1 VIDLPETIMSKAAPS
16 KRPATE
22 KALTPIVAKAVRDAE
37 KAAANDDRAFFE
49 RLRANLGPQV
59 LAPADGGGRALGA
72 GARPSQ
78 DGPRLG
84 DDPRY
89 VANLRALARQSGN
102 ARIIGGTAVPAS
114 EFLDCVAV
122 GSDTQWGCTGTLV
135 APDVVLTAAH
145 CEMLHTRVFVGRDVN
160 KPGRVFKVK
169 KFVRHAKFDRRFN
182 NDLMLL
188 ILEKKV
194 TGVKPRAMAPAA
206 LIDKATMARLVGFG
220 STRLDGLGMLGAKL
234 QTDVPIVSAGCD
246 GKLNGRADSQVY
258 GCHLNREI
266 VAGKPLLL
274 HDSCKGDSGGPLF
287 IKDAKGQW
295 LLAGVTSRGTD
306 LATTMCGDGGLYV
319 RVDAY
324 QKWIASN
331 LKA

>member
-1 VIDLPETIMSKAAPS
+1 MSRSTNLKGSPTQ
-16 KRPATE
+16 KE
-22 KALTPIVAKAVRDAE
+22 LTSIVAQAVRHAE
-37 KAAANDDRAFFE
+37 KTSPNDDKAFFE
-49 RLRANLGPQV
+49 QLRASLGSAV
-59 LAPADGGGRALGA
+59 LVPTNNSGRALGA
-72 GARPSQ
+72 ARPHPNA
-78 DGPRLG
+78 PRVG

-89 VANLRALARQSGN
+89 VANLRALARQTRN
-102 ARIIGGTAVPAS
+102 ARIIGGTVVPPS
-114 EFLDCVAV
+114 EFVDCVAV
-122 GSDTQWGCTGTLV
+122 GSDDQWGCTGTLI
-135 APDVVLTAAH
+135 APNVVLTAAH
-145 CEMLHTRVFVGRDVN
+145 CEALHTRVFVGRDVN

-169 KFVRHAKFDRRFN
+169 KHVRHAKFDDNFN

-194 TGVKPRAMAPAA
+194 TGVKPRALAPAS
-206 LIDKATMARLVGFG
+206 LIDKATVARLVGFG
-220 STRLDGLGMLGAKL
+220 STRLDGLGMLGPKL
-234 QTDVPIVSAGCD
+234 QTDVPIVSQGCD
-246 GKLNGRADSQVY
+246 GKVNGKADSKVY

-287 IKDAKGQW
+287 IQDEKGHW

-324 QKWIASN
+324 QKWISS
-331 LKA
+331 KMIG